1 MRKMF
6 EVEFI
11 RKMHDRGWSIRKISR
26 HLGMSRPTVR
36 KALRSAEIPKY
47 NLAGSRPA
55 PVMDGFSNIVLA
67 WLEGDK
73 HAPTKQRHTAK
84 RIYNRLVDEYGFKG
98 GESTVR
104 RFVARN
110 KPSKSDVFIPLTCD
124 YGEVAEVDWGQAH
137 VRIAGVPE
145 VAHLFCLKLKRSN
158 APFAMAFPTEK
169 LEAFL
174 AGHVAGFDWI
184 GGVPASLVYDNPKTA
199 VTKILAG
206 PEREIHRTFSSLR
219 AHYLFDSIFC
229 APGAGNEKGSV
240 ENLVGYVRRNALV
253 PVGDFASYAHLNEHL
268 RCWCEIKRQANLDE
282 FTKEA
287 AALRELPATPFKA
300 AVTTW
305 AVVSKLS
312 LITFDRSRYSVPS
325 RFRGRRL
332 RVEAYWDRLEFFAD
346 GALVCAHAR
355 SHSRGATIMDIA
367 HYLGALERK
376 PRAVCHAGA
385 VRELGAV
392 FESARKR
399 LMAARADGYRDFAEI
414 VLLLGEFDRGEV
426 EAALASALDL
436 PTLSGAVVRRLIL
449 NGRGQVLPLAPVPPA
464 LADFKVNLPD
474 LSIYDALI
482 AR

>member
-1 MRKMF
+1 MRTMF

-11 RKMHDRGWSIRKISR
+11 RKKHDRGWSIRKISR
-26 HLGMSRPTVR
+26 HLGISRPTVR
-36 KALRSAEIPKY
+36 KALTSAEIPKY
-47 NLAGSRPA
+47 NLTRPRPA
-55 PVMDGFSNIVLA
+55 PVMDGFADIALA
-67 WLEGDK
+67 WLEADK
-73 HAPTKQRHTAK
+73 DAPAKQRHTAR
-84 RIYNRLVDEYGFKG
+84 RIYDRLAEEYGFLG

-110 KPSKSDVFIPLTCD
+110 KPSKSEVFIPLTCD
-124 YGEVAEVDWGQAH
+124 FGEVAEVDWGQAH
-137 VRIAGVPE
+137 VRIAGDAE
-145 VAHLFCLKLKRSN
+145 VAHLFCLKLKKSN
-158 APFAMAFPTEK
+158 VPFAMAFPTEK

-174 AGHVAGFDWI
+174 AGHVAAFDWI
-184 GGVPASLVYDNPKTA
+184 GGVTATLVYDNPKTA

-206 PEREIHRTFSSLR
+206 PERTIHRIFSSLR
-219 AHYLFDSIFC
+219 AHYLFDSVFC
-229 APGAGNEKGSV
+229 APAAGNEKGSV

-268 RCWCEIKRQANLDE
+268 RCWCERKRQANLDE

-287 AALRELPATPFKA
+287 AALKELPAAPFKA

-305 AVVSKLS
+305 ACVSKLS

-325 RFRGRRL
+325 HFRGRRL
-332 RVEAYWDRLEFFAD
+332 RVEAYWDRLDFFAEQE
-346 GALVCAHAR
+346 LVCAHPR
-355 SHSRGATIMDIA
+355 SRARGATIMDIA

-376 PRAVCHAGA
+376 PRAVCHAAA

-414 VLLLGEFDRGEV
+414 VLLLGEFKRDQV
-426 EAALASALDL
+426 ETALAAALDL
-436 PTLSGAVVRRLIL
+436 PTLSAAVVRQLIL
-449 NGRGQVLPLAPVPPA
+449 NAHAQIPLPTVVPPA
-464 LADFKVNLPD
+464 LADFKVSLPD
-474 LSIYDALI
+474 LSIYNTLI